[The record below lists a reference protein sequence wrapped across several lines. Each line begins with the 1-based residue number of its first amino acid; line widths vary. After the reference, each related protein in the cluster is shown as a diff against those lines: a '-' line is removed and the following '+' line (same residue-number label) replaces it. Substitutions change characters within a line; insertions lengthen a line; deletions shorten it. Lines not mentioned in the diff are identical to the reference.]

1 MKNWKNLESSYPI
14 ADPWIR
20 VRRDKCL
27 VPNGKVIESYHI
39 LEYPDWV
46 NAVALTDDGQVIL
59 VKQYRHGIQKE
70 IIELV
75 SGTVD
80 PGENPDECV
89 ARELTEETGFVF
101 ENVVRLCEISPNPAN
116 HTNTTYCYLATGGKK
131 VTAQDLDD
139 SEELDVLIVTMEEF
153 LTLLETNQFAQ
164 ALHVTGIYYALRKL
178 GVLSINH

>member
-1 MKNWKNLESSYPI
+1 MKNWEIIESSYPI

-27 VPNGKVIESYHI
+27 VPNGKLIEAYHI

-59 VKQYRHGIQKE
+59 VRQYRHGVQRE
-70 IIELV
+70 VVELV
-75 SGTVD
+75 AGTVD
-80 PGENPDECV
+80 DGEDPDVCV
-89 ARELTEETGFVF
+89 ARELTEETGYVF
-101 ENVVRLCEISPNPAN
+101 DTIERLCEISPNPAN

-131 VTAQDLDD
+131 VAEQDLDD
-139 SEELDVLIVTMEEF
+139 SEELDVLVVSMQEF
-153 LTLLETNQFAQ
+153 LHLLETNQFAQ

-178 GVLSINH
+178 GILKL